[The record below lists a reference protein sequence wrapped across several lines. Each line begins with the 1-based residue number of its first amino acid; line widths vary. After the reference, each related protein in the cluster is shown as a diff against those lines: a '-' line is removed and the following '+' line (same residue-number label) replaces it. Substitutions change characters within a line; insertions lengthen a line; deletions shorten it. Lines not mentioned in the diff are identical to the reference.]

1 MRNTSLI
8 PAVFSENDLS
18 EHEGV
23 QFKRRDFLRT
33 LGVVGVA
40 SAALA
45 LTPSRALAKPFLTAS
60 QWQKSC
66 DDWRDCVMELVTAIY
81 EGNSRGD
88 RINEKLSNAKLY
100 LNSGID
106 SDYIHDRYS
115 ARHVFRIEIDYDE
128 VICTN
133 GFMVKRLPFYGLTC
147 GCAEEKDLN
156 APEISRIISASAIR
170 YYGCVLAPNGYRRE
184 LSEAD
189 HANYQKNIDR
199 SSSHDASDWSPAYVR
214 SFIKKKTGEKFP
226 VYGLKHKTETDDFGD
241 PNADVIIGS
250 YNV

>member
-8 PAVFSENDLS
+8 PALFPENDVS

-45 LTPSRALAKPFLTAS
+45 LTPSSALAKPVVTAS

-100 LNSGID
+100 LNSEID
-106 SDYIHDRYS
+106 SGYVHDRYS

-147 GCAEEKDLN
+147 GCPEEKDLN
-156 APEISRIISASAIR
+156 SPEISRITNARQYVTMDVFCRPTVIANPLARPIMLTIELRFAIPR
-170 YYGCVLAPNGYRRE
+170 ITIRPTGLLHTSGT
-184 LSEAD
+184 LSKRK
-189 HANYQKNIDR
+189 QK
-199 SSSHDASDWSPAYVR
+199 R
-214 SFIKKKTGEKFP
+214 SFPFT
-226 VYGLKHKTETDDFGD
+226 V
-241 PNADVIIGS
+241 
-250 YNV
+250 